1 VIDGVVARDEKQ
13 SRTPSLSKASSSFC
27 LLVYSNQH
35 YRSSSK
41 SLHKAKM
48 NEQFLPLNTGDESSQ
63 QSGSLPRATSLLER
77 IQAQREREAAI
88 ERSNSANNSAELN
101 AGGYVPPLTDGG
113 AGSPSLGRV
122 SMNFED
128 DLNPVEFSQGLLSGQ
143 NRHIQN
149 EYSMKEYFLTFV
161 MDMYAI
167 FRSIPVPAQAIL
179 VLFLLWVVW
188 KLI

>member
-1 VIDGVVARDEKQ
+1 
-13 SRTPSLSKASSSFC
+13 
-27 LLVYSNQH
+27 
-35 YRSSSK
+35 
-41 SLHKAKM
+41 M